1 MDRVACVDLAGE
13 YAEVGPAIEEAV
25 LRVLRSGRY
34 VLGPECEAF
43 EREFS
48 ELVGA
53 RFALGAASGT
63 DALVLALRAVGVS
76 PGDEVITAPF
86 TFFATVEAI
95 LMAGARPVFADLE
108 PGGFNLD
115 PAKLDALVTPR
126 TRAFL
131 PVHVFGRCVDMAGI
145 DAVAGAHGLPVV
157 EDAAQAIGAARGGR
171 MAGAFGVAAAFSFYP
186 SKNLSAAGDGGAVTT
201 QDASVAERVGLLRN
215 HGSQDRDRHVLAGGT
230 TSRLDAVQAAIL
242 RAKLP
247 RLAEWNEARA
257 AVAAGYGERLAGL
270 EGVRLPAVGPD
281 ERPVW
286 HQYAIRC
293 ATSLRTAVCHAL
305 DEAAV
310 EWRHFY
316 PTPVYRQPG
325 LGRDVLPEGTCPEAE
340 RACQEV
346 ICLPIHPRL
355 RPDELDRVAEAVRRG
370 ARA

>member
-1 MDRVACVDLAGE
+1 MDPITCVDLAGE
-13 YAEVGPAIEEAV
+13 YAEVGEALEAAA

-34 VLGPECEAF
+34 VLGPECEEF
-43 EREFS
+43 ERELGAF
-48 ELVGA
+48 VGA

-76 PGDEVITAPF
+76 PGDEVITTAF
-86 TFFATVEAI
+86 TFFATVEAVLTI
-95 LMAGARPVFADLE
+95 GARPVFADLE

-115 PAKLDALVTPR
+115 PTKLDALVTSR
-126 TRAFL
+126 TRALL

-145 DAVAGAHGLPVV
+145 DAVAGAHGVPVV

-171 MAGAFGVAAAFSFYP
+171 MAGALGAAAAFSFYP

-201 QDASVAERVGLLRN
+201 QDADVAERVELLRN
-215 HGSQDRDRHVLAGGT
+215 HGSRERDQHVLAGGT
-230 TSRLDAVQAAIL
+230 TSRLDALQAAIL

-247 RLAEWNEARA
+247 RLTAWNEART
-257 AVAAGYGERLAGL
+257 AVAAGYAERLAGL
-270 EGVRLPAVGPD
+270 DGVALPLVGSD

-293 ATSLRTAVCHAL
+293 DRSLRPAVCRAL

-316 PTPVYRQPG
+316 PAPVYRQPS
-325 LGRDVLPEGTCPEAE
+325 LGSDALRAGTCPEAE
-340 RACQEV
+340 RACEEV
-346 ICLPIHPRL
+346 VCLPIHPRL
-355 RPDELDRVAEAVRRG
+355 RPDELDRVADAVRRG
-370 ARA
+370 AAA